1 MKKLC
6 SASLIFLLVFFIS
19 VQVKADQIKIKTAN
33 GVEVVENPKKPA
45 PPKGTLSKMTLKEDF
60 SLGEG
65 ESEEEMFG
73 ELTSID
79 VDSDGNIYIL
89 DRKVKKVKIFDSEG
103 KFLRKFG
110 KDGQGPGEMNV
121 PITIQVISNDE
132 LVVSDALNQRLM
144 FYSLEGEF
152 KREMSTAVKALGLTL
167 PLFDSQGNILGQQI
181 VPTEEKLMREV
192 RKYDSELNSLFTVAS
207 IDNTNLVQG
216 KINPFQ
222 VVIFYQLGKD
232 NAIYCSNPDAYEI
245 KVLNT
250 EGKMV
255 RRILKDYDSVNVTE
269 KDKEDFFERVPEIAG
284 PIKDRIE
291 FPKIY
296 PAYQNF
302 TIDEEWRLF
311 VRTFEKGKKEGEF
324 FFDVYDVDGRY
335 IAKIPFKG
343 DPRVWK
349 GKKLYAIDETE
360 DGYQILRIYSVHW
373 EK

>member
-19 VQVKADQIKIKTAN
+19 VQVRADQIKIKTAN
-33 GVEVVENPKKPA
+33 GIEVVENPKKPA
-45 PPKGTLSKMTLKEDF
+45 PPKGTLSKMILKEDF

-79 VDSDGNIYIL
+79 VDSNGNIYIL
-89 DRKVKKVKIFDSEG
+89 DRKDKKVKIFDSEG

-110 KDGQGPGEMNV
+110 KGGQGPGEMNV
-121 PITIQVISNDE
+121 PITIQIISNDE

-152 KREMSTAVKALGLTL
+152 KREISTALKALGLTL
-167 PLFDSQGNILGQQI
+167 PMFDSQGNIIGQQI

-192 RKYDSELNSLFTVAS
+192 RKYDGELNSLFTIAS

-232 NAIYCSNPDAYEI
+232 NAIYCSNPDEYEI

-255 RRILKDYDSVNVTE
+255 RRILKDYDPVKVTE

-311 VRTFEKGKKEGEF
+311 VRTFEKGKEEGEF
-324 FFDVYDVDGRY
+324 FFDVYDLDGRY

>member
-6 SASLIFLLVFFIS
+6 SSSLIFLLVFFIS

-33 GVEVVENPKKPA
+33 GIEVVKNPKKPA
-45 PPKGTLSKMTLKEDF
+45 PPKGTLIKMILKEDL

-121 PITIQVISNDE
+121 PITIQIISNDE

-167 PLFDSQGNILGQQI
+167 PMFDSQGNILGQQI
-181 VPTEEKLMREV
+181 VPTEEKLIREV
-192 RKYDSELNSLFTVAS
+192 RKYDAELNSLFTVAS

-232 NAIYCSNPDAYEI
+232 NDIYCSNPDVYEI
-245 KVLNT
+245 KVLNA
-250 EGKMV
+250 EGKMT
-255 RRILKDYDSVNVTE
+255 RRILKDFDPVKVTE
-269 KDKEDFFERVPEIAG
+269 KDKKDFFERIPEIAG
-284 PIKDRIE
+284 PLKDRIE

-311 VRTFEKGKKEGEF
+311 VRTFEKGKKDGEF
-324 FFDVYDVDGRY
+324 FFDVYDEAGRY

-360 DGYQILRIYSVHW
+360 DGYQILRVYSVHW

>member
-6 SASLIFLLVFFIS
+6 STSLIFLLVFFIS

-33 GVEVVENPKKPA
+33 GIEVVENPKKPA
-45 PPKGTLSKMTLKEDF
+45 PPKGTLSKMSLKEDF

-79 VDSDGNIYIL
+79 VDRNGNIYIL
-89 DRKVKKVKIFDSEG
+89 DDSEG

-110 KDGQGPGEMNV
+110 RDGQGPGEMNV
-121 PITIQVISNDE
+121 PITIQIISNDE

-152 KREMSTAVKALGLTL
+152 KREMSTAAKATGLTL
-167 PLFDSQGNILGQQI
+167 PMFDSQGNILAQQI
-181 VPTEEKLMREV
+181 VLAEEKLIREV
-192 RKYDSELNSLFTVAS
+192 RKYDGELNSLFTVAS
-207 IDNTNLVQG
+207 IDNTNLIQG

-250 EGKMV
+250 EGKLV
-255 RRILKDYDSVNVTE
+255 RRILKDFDSVKVTE
-269 KDKEDFFERVPEIAG
+269 KDKKDFLERIPEIAG

-302 TIDEEWRLF
+302 TVDEEWRLF
-311 VRTFEKGKKEGEF
+311 VRTFEKGKKDGEF

-349 GKKLYAIDETE
+349 GKKLYSIDETE
-360 DGYQILRIYSVHW
+360 DGYQILRVFSVHW

>member
-6 SASLIFLLVFFIS
+6 SASLIILLVLFIS
-19 VQVKADQIKIKTAN
+19 VQVKADQIKIKKAN
-33 GVEVVENPKKPA
+33 GIEVVENPKKPS
-45 PPKGTLSKMTLKEDF
+45 PPKGALSKMILKEEF
-60 SLGEG
+60 SIGEG
-65 ESEEEMFG
+65 EFDEDMFA
-73 ELTSID
+73 ELTSVD
-79 VDSDGNIYIL
+79 VDSNGTIYIL
-89 DRKVKKVKIFDSEG
+89 DRKDIKVKIFDREG
-103 KFLRKFG
+103 NFVRKFG
-110 KDGQGPGEMNV
+110 KDGQGPGEMNL
-121 PITIQVISNDE
+121 PITIQVLSNDE
-132 LVVSDALNQRLM
+132 LVVSDALTGKLM
-144 FYSLEGEF
+144 YFTLKGEF
-152 KREMSTAVKALGLTL
+152 IREMSTAAKTILGFTL
-167 PLFDSQGNILGQQI
+167 PMFDSQGNILGQQI
-181 VPTEEKLMREV
+181 VRTEEKLMREV
-192 RKYDSELNSLFTVAS
+192 RKYDGELNSLFTVAS

-245 KVLNT
+245 KVLNS

-255 RRILKDYDSVNVTE
+255 RRILKDYDPVAVTE
-269 KDKEDFFERVPEIAG
+269 KDKEDFFERVPEIVG

-311 VRTFEKGKKEGEF
+311 VRTFEKGKKDGEF
-324 FFDVYDVDGRY
+324 FFDVYDEAGRY

-349 GKKLYAIDETE
+349 GKKLYAIDEIE
-360 DGYQILRIYSVHW
+360 DGYQILRVYSVQW
-373 EK
+373 E

>member
-192 RKYDSELNSLFTVAS
+192 RKYDGELNSLFTVAS

-311 VRTFEKGKKEGEF
+311 VRTFEKGKKVF
-324 FFDVYDVDGRY
+324 
-335 IAKIPFKG
+335 
-343 DPRVWK
+343 
-349 GKKLYAIDETE
+349 L
-360 DGYQILRIYSVHW
+360 
-373 EK
+373 

>member
-1 MKKLC
+1 M
-6 SASLIFLLVFFIS
+6 
-19 VQVKADQIKIKTAN
+19 
-33 GVEVVENPKKPA
+33 
-45 PPKGTLSKMTLKEDF
+45 
-60 SLGEG
+60 
-65 ESEEEMFG
+65 
-73 ELTSID
+73 
-79 VDSDGNIYIL
+79 
-89 DRKVKKVKIFDSEG
+89 
-103 KFLRKFG
+103 
-110 KDGQGPGEMNV
+110 
-121 PITIQVISNDE
+121 
-132 LVVSDALNQRLM
+132 
-144 FYSLEGEF
+144 YSLEGEF
-152 KREMSTAVKALGLTL
+152 KREMSTALKALGLTL

-192 RKYDSELNSLFTVAS
+192 RKYDGELNSLFTFAS
-207 IDNTNLVQG
+207 IDNTSIVQG

-232 NAIYCSNPDAYEI
+232 NAIYCSNPDEYEI

-255 RRILKDYDSVNVTE
+255 RRILKDFDAVKVTE

-311 VRTFEKGKKEGEF
+311 VRTFEKGKEEGEF

-360 DGYQILRIYSVHW
+360 DGYQILRVYSVHW

>member
-6 SASLIFLLVFFIS
+6 STSLIFLLVFFIS

-33 GVEVVENPKKPA
+33 GIEVVENPKKPA
-45 PPKGTLSKMTLKEDF
+45 PPKGTLSKMSLQEDF

-65 ESEEEMFG
+65 ESEEEMFA

-79 VDSDGNIYIL
+79 VDRNGNIYIL
-89 DRKVKKVKIFDSEG
+89 DRVDKKVKIFDSEG

-110 KDGQGPGEMNV
+110 RDGQGPGEMNV
-121 PITIQVISNDE
+121 PITIQIISNDE

-152 KREMSTAVKALGLTL
+152 KREMSTALKALRFTL

-192 RKYDSELNSLFTVAS
+192 RKYDGELNSLFTVAS
-207 IDNTNLVQG
+207 IDNTSLVQG

-255 RRILKDYDSVNVTE
+255 RRILKDFDPVKVTE
-269 KDKEDFFERVPEIAG
+269 KDKEDFLERVPELAG

-302 TIDEEWRLF
+302 TVDEEWRLF
-311 VRTFEKGKKEGEF
+311 VRTFEKGKKDGEF

-360 DGYQILRIYSVHW
+360 DGYQILRIFSVHW

>member
-1 MKKLC
+1 MKRLC
-6 SASLIFLLVFFIS
+6 STSLIFLLVFFIS

-45 PPKGTLSKMTLKEDF
+45 PPKGTLSKMILKEDF

-89 DRKVKKVKIFDSEG
+89 DRKDKKVKIFDSEG

-110 KDGQGPGEMNV
+110 RDGQGPGEMNL
-121 PITIQVISNDE
+121 PITIQIISNDE

-152 KREMSTAVKALGLTL
+152 KREMSTALKATVFTL

-181 VPTEEKLMREV
+181 VQTEEKLMREV
-192 RKYDSELNSLFTVAS
+192 RKYDGELNSLFTVAS
-207 IDNTNLVQG
+207 IDNTNIVQG

-291 FPKIY
+291 FPIVY

-343 DPRVWK
+343 EPRVWK

-360 DGYQILRIYSVHW
+360 DGFQILRIYSVHW